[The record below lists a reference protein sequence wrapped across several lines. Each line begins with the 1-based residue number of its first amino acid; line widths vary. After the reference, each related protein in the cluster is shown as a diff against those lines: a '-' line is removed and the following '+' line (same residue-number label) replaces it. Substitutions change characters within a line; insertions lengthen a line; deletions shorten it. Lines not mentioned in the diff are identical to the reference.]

1 MTLRRFVTIGDSFA
15 EGVGDPDPSRPNG
28 VRGWADRVAEAL
40 TALDPEVR
48 YANLAIRGSRLAEI
62 AAGQVA
68 PAIALA
74 PDLVSVFAGAN
85 DLLRPTV
92 DIDGLVHDYALVL
105 DRLAATRARVL
116 VWTAPD
122 LGESKVLGALRG
134 RFAIYNELVRELVEE
149 RGLDLVDHWRIKEFR
164 DPRMWDADK
173 MHPSP
178 AGHRRMAAAALDVL
192 AVEHGLHRPVP
203 DSEIPTRYAAAV
215 TAGRLWVRD
224 VAMPRA
230 QRLVGSTA
238 PGRTPKRP
246 TLEPI
251 APAHRPVR

>member
-1 MTLRRFVTIGDSFA
+1 MSLRRFVAIGDSFA
-15 EGVGDPDPSRPNG
+15 EGVGDPDPNRPNG

-40 TALDPEVR
+40 AAADPELT

-68 PAIALA
+68 PAIALE

-92 DIDGLVHDYALVL
+92 DIDGLVRDYATVL
-105 DRLAATRARVL
+105 DRLAATGARVL

-122 LGESKVLGALRG
+122 LGEAKVLGALRG
-134 RFAIYNELVRELVEE
+134 RFAIYNELVREVVEA
-149 RGLDLVDHWRIKEFR
+149 RGLDLVDHWRITEFR
-164 DPRMWDADK
+164 DPRLWDADK

-192 AVEHGLHRPVP
+192 GVEHTLHRPVP
-203 DSEIPTRYAAAV
+203 DHDVPTRYAAAV

-224 VAMPRA
+224 VAVPRA
-230 QRLVGSTA
+230 QRLVGSPSPA
-238 PGRTPKRP
+238 SRAAKRP

-251 APAHRPVR
+251 APAPVR

>member
-1 MTLRRFVTIGDSFA
+1 MSLRRFVAIGDSFA
-15 EGVGDPDPSRPNG
+15 EGVGDPDPARPNG

-40 TALDPEVR
+40 AAADPEVR

-62 AAGQVA
+62 AAGQLA
-68 PAIALA
+68 PAIALE

-92 DIDGLVHDYALVL
+92 DIDGLVRDYAVVL
-105 DRLAATRARVL
+105 DRLAATGARVL

-122 LGESKVLGALRG
+122 LGEAKVLGALRG
-134 RFAIYNELVRELVEE
+134 RFAIYNELIRELVEE
-149 RGLDLVDHWRIKEFR
+149 RGLDLVDHWRLKEFR
-164 DPRMWDADK
+164 DPRLWDADK

-192 AVEHGLHRPVP
+192 GVAHTLDAEVP
-203 DSEIPTRYAAAV
+203 DHDIPARYAAAV

-230 QRLVGSTA
+230 QRLIGA
-238 PGRTPKRP
+238 PPAAGRAAKRP

-251 APAHRPVR
+251 TPAPVR